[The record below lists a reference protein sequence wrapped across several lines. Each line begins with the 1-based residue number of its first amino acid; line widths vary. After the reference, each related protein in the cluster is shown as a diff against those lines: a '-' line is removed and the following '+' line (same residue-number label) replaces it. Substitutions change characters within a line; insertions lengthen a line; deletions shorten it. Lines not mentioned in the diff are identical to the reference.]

1 MVSASAA
8 VVLDAAAADGGV
20 VVVLLLLSLFR
31 GLEEGPRALRRS
43 VRHLG
48 CGGQL
53 VLLRRSFCCLSL
65 RVYILFFF

>member
-48 CGGQL
+48 CGG
-53 VLLRRSFCCLSL
+53 
-65 RVYILFFF
+65 